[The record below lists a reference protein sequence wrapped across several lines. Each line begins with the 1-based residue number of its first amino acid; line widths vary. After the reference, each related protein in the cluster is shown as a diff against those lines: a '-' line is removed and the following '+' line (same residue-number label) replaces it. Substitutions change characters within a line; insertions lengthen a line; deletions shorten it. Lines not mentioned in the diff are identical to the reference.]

1 MTWLQRS
8 LPLRPACLLSACS
21 GLSTPRFGR
30 SDLSS
35 RLGSATGC
43 SSACPD
49 RTLTCKKNTSSSGRT
64 IAQVYRRSNYLFATR
79 ESSKSQQSSVCCK
92 TARLCNTCTRGQ
104 TENRYEAASVAV
116 IGDRVGD
123 QAWPQASELT
133 FPGWA

>member
-64 IAQVYRRSNYLFATR
+64 IVVVDLAQRFQHIPALLRKILSHFHELPPPVRQAVR
-79 ESSKSQQSSVCCK
+79 QQDLH
-92 TARLCNTCTRGQ
+92 A
-104 TENRYEAASVAV
+104 
-116 IGDRVGD
+116 
-123 QAWPQASELT
+123 P
-133 FPGWA
+133 